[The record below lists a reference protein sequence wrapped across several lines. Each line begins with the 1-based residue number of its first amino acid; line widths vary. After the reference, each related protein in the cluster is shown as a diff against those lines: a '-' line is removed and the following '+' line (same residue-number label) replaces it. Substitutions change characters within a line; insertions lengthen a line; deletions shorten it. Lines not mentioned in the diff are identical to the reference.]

1 MIRAIFD
8 LFRHGRAE
16 RDASRGD
23 GFLLFHTLAPG
34 LIETEE
40 LEVHFQAPAILA
52 PMDRESGQSRNGLR
66 LNWAVCSEGG
76 RES

>member
-16 RDASRGD
+16 RDVSRRD
-23 GFLLFHTLAPG
+23 GSLLFRTFAPG

-40 LEVHFQAPAILA
+40 LEAHFHVPAMLA
-52 PMDRESGQSRNGLR
+52 RWGREPGPSRNGLR
-66 LNWAVCSEGG
+66 LNWAVCSGGG

>member
-23 GFLLFHTLAPG
+23 GFLLFRTFAPG

-40 LEVHFQAPAILA
+40 LKVHFHAPAILA
-52 PMDRESGQSRNGLR
+52 RWDRESGQSRNGLR
-66 LNWAVCSEGG
+66 LNWVVCSEGG
-76 RES
+76 HKS

>member
-16 RDASRGD
+16 RDVFRRD
-23 GFLLFHTLAPG
+23 GFLLFRTFAPG
-34 LIETEE
+34 LIEAEE
-40 LEVHFQAPAILA
+40 LEIHFRAPAILA
-52 PMDRESGQSRNGLR
+52 RWHRESGRSRNELR

>member
-1 MIRAIFD
+1 MIRPIFD

-23 GFLLFHTLAPG
+23 GFLLFRTFASG
-34 LIETEE
+34 LIEADE
-40 LEVHFQAPAILA
+40 LEVQFPAPAMLA
-52 PMDRESGQSRNGLR
+52 RWDRESGQSRNGLR
-66 LNWAVCSEGG
+66 LSWAVCSEGG